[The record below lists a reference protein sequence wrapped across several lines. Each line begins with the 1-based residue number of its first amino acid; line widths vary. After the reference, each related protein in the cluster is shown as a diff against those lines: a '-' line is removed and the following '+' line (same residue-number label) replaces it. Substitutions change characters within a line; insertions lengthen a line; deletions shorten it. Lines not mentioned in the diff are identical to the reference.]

1 MLAVPGPGW
10 LTIAAGLAILADDF
24 PWARRALDAIK
35 RTASKWRRRPANEDR
50 HGGEMRAMDMALSD
64 RPLAASN
71 TAAHEGRT
79 AEGSAAP
86 RQTRLTGDAA
96 EATPLVC
103 CHSACPAHSRNSR
116 RRRVCAP
123 WHRRVRDS

>member
-71 TAAHEGRT
+71 TAA
-79 AEGSAAP
+79 
-86 RQTRLTGDAA
+86 
-96 EATPLVC
+96 
-103 CHSACPAHSRNSR
+103 ACPAHSRNSR

-123 WHRRVRDS
+123 SHRRVRDS